1 MEMGVEWYWAR
12 GKEARVEPAMCPA
25 HWGVK
30 RTMKGYNMRRGHV
43 LLPLNQRVGIARD
56 LLL

>member
-1 MEMGVEWYWAR
+1 MGVEWYWAR

-30 RTMKGYNMRRGHV
+30 RTMKGLCKA
-43 LLPLNQRVGIARD
+43 LLDQHYCAHHHF
-56 LLL
+56 